1 MKNTLSDFAA
11 VFGLLAAAAILL
23 IFSGAITFGLGYLG
37 GIFLK
42 WVCGGAVA
50 DGLNMV
56 LGNFTQY
63 NFTTNDVPLFVA
75 IMTTIGGFFKN
86 SISTK
91 SKD

>member
-1 MKNTLSDFAA
+1 MKDGFT
-11 VFGLLAAAAILL
+11 VFGLLVAAIVLL
-23 IFSGAITFGLGYLG
+23 IFGGAITFGLGYLG

-56 LGNFTQY
+56 LGNITQH
-63 NFTTNDVPLFVA
+63 NFTANDVPLFVA

-86 SISTK
+86 SLSTK

>member
-1 MKNTLSDFAA
+1 MKDTFVDI
-11 VFGLLAAAAILL
+11 GIILAAIIVL
-23 IFSGAITFGLGYLG
+23 IFGGAITFGLGYLG

-56 LGNFTQY
+56 LGNITQY
-63 NFTTNDVPLFVA
+63 NFTANDVPLFVA

-86 SISTK
+86 SISSK

>member
-1 MKNTLSDFAA
+1 MKNTFSDAGA
-11 VFGLLAAAAILL
+11 VFGLVVAAIAIL
-23 IFSGAITFGLGYLG
+23 IFGGAITFGLGYLG

-63 NFTTNDVPLFVA
+63 NFTANDVPLFVA

>member
-1 MKNTLSDFAA
+1 MKDIFTL
-11 VFGLLAAAAILL
+11 FGIVATAAILL
-23 IFSGAITFGLGYLG
+23 IFGGAITFGLGYLG

-63 NFTTNDVPLFVA
+63 NFTANDVPLFVA

-91 SKD
+91 SKK

>member
-1 MKNTLSDFAA
+1 MKDIFTL
-11 VFGLLAAAAILL
+11 FGIVATAAILL
-23 IFSGAITFGLGYLG
+23 IFGGAITFGLGYLG

-63 NFTTNDVPLFVA
+63 NFTANDVPLFVA
-75 IMTTIGGFFKN
+75 IMTTIGGFFTN

>member
-1 MKNTLSDFAA
+1 MKNRFSEAGA
-11 VFGLLAAAAILL
+11 VFGLLAAAIVIL
-23 IFSGAITFGLGYLG
+23 IFGGAITFGLGYLG

-56 LGNFTQY
+56 LGNFTQH
-63 NFTTNDVPLFVA
+63 NFTANDVPLFVA

>member
-1 MKNTLSDFAA
+1 MKDGFT
-11 VFGLLAAAAILL
+11 VFGLLVAAIVLL
-23 IFSGAITFGLGYLG
+23 IFGGAITFGLGYLG

>member
-1 MKNTLSDFAA
+1 MKDGFT
-11 VFGLLAAAAILL
+11 VFGLLVAAIVLL
-23 IFSGAITFGLGYLG
+23 IFGGAITFGLGYLG

-63 NFTTNDVPLFVA
+63 NFTANDVPLFVA

>member
-1 MKNTLSDFAA
+1 MKNTISEFAGA
-11 VFGLLAAAAILL
+11 LAILVVAGVLLVFG
-23 IFSGAITFGLGYLG
+23 GAITFGLGYLG

-56 LGNFTQY
+56 LGNITQY
-63 NFTTNDVPLFVA
+63 NFTANDVPLFVA

>member
-1 MKNTLSDFAA
+1 MKDIFTL
-11 VFGLLAAAAILL
+11 FGIVATAAILL
-23 IFSGAITFGLGYLG
+23 IFGGAITFGLGYLG

-63 NFTTNDVPLFVA
+63 NFTANDVPLFVA

-86 SISTK
+86 SISTN

>member
-1 MKNTLSDFAA
+1 MKDGFT
-11 VFGLLAAAAILL
+11 VFGLLVAAIVLL
-23 IFSGAITFGLGYLG
+23 IFGGAITFGLGYLG

-42 WVCGGAVA
+42 WVCGGVVA

-56 LGNFTQY
+56 LGNITQH
-63 NFTTNDVPLFVA
+63 NFTANDVPLFVA

-86 SISTK
+86 SLSTK

>member
-1 MKNTLSDFAA
+1 MKNTFSEVSA
-11 VFGLLAAAAILL
+11 VFGLLAAAIVVL
-23 IFSGAITFGLGYLG
+23 IFGGAITFGLGYLG

-42 WVCGGAVA
+42 WVCGSAVA

-63 NFTTNDVPLFVA
+63 NFTANDVPLFVA